1 MTPIPAPERI
11 RQHANNPRHQTRK
24 SIQLLPSTFAST
36 TTVALSQG
44 ATMDTTWERTVA
56 AEKAI
61 VLTVDLKTLSG
72 FPPSALRSG
81 IWQLFK
87 RRNLKGVT
95 DAHTNNCRC
104 LGGRCASSCP

>member
-1 MTPIPAPERI
+1 MPRDKPMTPIPAPERI
-11 RQHANNPRHQTRK
+11 RQHADNPRHQTRK

-72 FPPSALRSG
+72 FPLSVLRPSN
-81 IWQLFK
+81 WHLFK
-87 RRNLKGVT
+87 AGNIRKE
-95 DAHTNNCRC
+95 
-104 LGGRCASSCP
+104 